1 MTTEILQGYLPLFLL
16 LYLFF
21 TFVLPSYRVY
31 RQTGINPVTFG
42 KSDTAHDYIG
52 RLMKRTTALL
62 VAVVLLFSF
71 GSKGYRYAVPVDYL
85 QQGAVQTAGLV
96 LMHLSLGWILV
107 AQYQMRQAWRI
118 GIDESHP
125 TALVTAGVFRLS
137 RNPVFLGMLL
147 SLLGIFLVLPNA
159 LTLVVLVASYILI
172 QVQIRLEEA
181 YLLRQHGQAYAE
193 YRSRVRRLV

>member
-52 RLMKRTTALL
+52 RLMKVVTGLL
-62 VAVVLLFSF
+62 LAVVLLFSF

-193 YRSRVRRLV
+193 YRSQVRRLV